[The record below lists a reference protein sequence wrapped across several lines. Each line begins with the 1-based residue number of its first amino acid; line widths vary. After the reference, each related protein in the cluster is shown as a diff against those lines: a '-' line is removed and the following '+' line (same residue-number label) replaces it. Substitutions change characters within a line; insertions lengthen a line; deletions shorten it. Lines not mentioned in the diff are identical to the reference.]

1 MVAQC
6 NKAAM
11 MRNILDI
18 PLIGTLVRSTWTWR
32 ITRLAML
39 ALLFVMIAYGWHQ
52 HAIPGVSVRDP
63 LMYTNFTTLSLWV
76 VWLMGMVAV
85 AMVLGRSWCT
95 ICPVG
100 WLNGMVSRYGL
111 RRELPEWLNNLVPVT
126 LVLILLQLL
135 VYLLA
140 IHRFPDYSA
149 VLLVWMLVFTLGVGL
164 VFRRRAF
171 CLLLCP
177 AGAVFRLYARLAPW
191 QLRVK
196 SKEVCDGC
204 HEKPCIATE
213 PRWQEAALGEFR
225 LNWRSR
231 PEGCPVAL
239 VPADIEDSAD
249 CTLCLNCVQTCCNDN
264 VSLGTR
270 GWPGDLRPDA
280 GLRPSESFFFL
291 VLLGLLTANFTKVY
305 VDLRETVFAIPQNL
319 AFAFGWESAGFY
331 PLAVIWISLIFPL
344 VLFGPGLMIYMCG
357 KIKVTQLVGEP
368 PEVPSQPPKTFGP
381 RDFLSLLGRMALPL
395 LPAVLSAHLAL
406 AVVKLNAKMGYLP
419 FVLQDPSGVKS
430 FLAINVMQTVS
441 APGSLIALDL
451 LKWLVAAL
459 LVTGF
464 FLSLWAA
471 SYMSKIKK
479 GDSRNF
485 DQPYFAAVVTTLF
498 VLAALYGSTV
508 FQWLFVR

>member
-1 MVAQC
+1 M
-6 NKAAM
+6 M

-18 PLIGTLVRSTWTWR
+18 PLIGPIIRSTWTWR
-32 ITRLAML
+32 LSRLAML

-52 HAIPGVSVRDP
+52 HAIPGVDVRDP
-63 LMYTNFTTLSLWV
+63 LMYTNFTTFSLWV
-76 VWLMGMVAV
+76 VWLMGMVV
-85 AMVLGRSWCT
+85 VVLMLGRSWCT

-100 WLNGMVSRYGL
+100 WLNGIVSRFGL
-111 RRELPEWLNNLVPVT
+111 RRELPEWLNNFVPVT

-149 VLLVWMLVFTLGVGL
+149 VLLVWMLAFTLGLGL
-164 VFRRRAF
+164 IFRRRAF

-177 AGAVFRLYARLAPW
+177 AGAVFSLYARLAPW

-204 HEKPCIATE
+204 HEKPCMATE
-213 PRWQEAALGEFR
+213 PRWQEASLGEFR

-239 VPADIEDSAD
+239 VPAEIEDSAD

-270 GWPGDLRPDA
+270 AWPGDLRPDA

-305 VDLRETVFAIPQNL
+305 VDLRETVFALPQNL
-319 AFAFGWESAGFY
+319 ALAFGWESVGFY
-331 PLAVIWISLIFPL
+331 PLAVIWISLLFPL
-344 VLFGPGLMIYMCG
+344 ILLVPGLIVYMCG
-357 KIKVTQLVGEP
+357 KIQVTQLEGEP
-368 PEVPSQPPKTFGP
+368 RDVPVQPPKTFGP
-381 RDFLSLLGRMALPL
+381 GHFLSLLGRMALPL
-395 LPAVLSAHLAL
+395 LPVVLSAHLAL
-406 AVVKLNAKMGYLP
+406 AVVKLNAKLGFLP
-419 FVLQDPSGVKS
+419 FVFQDPSGVKS
-430 FLAINVMQTVS
+430 FLAMNVMQTVS
-441 APGSLIALDL
+441 APGALITLDL
-451 LKWLVAAL
+451 LKWLVASL
-459 LVTGF
+459 LVIGF
-464 FLSLWAA
+464 CLSLWAA
-471 SYMSKIKK
+471 SLLSKKHTK
-479 GDSRNF
+479 VSKTF
-485 DQPYFAAVVTTLF
+485 DKPFFAASVTTLL
-498 VLAALYGSTV
+498 VLSSLYGTTV